1 MKLTFEAFARPL
13 FGPRY
18 QGAVQALLV
27 SGIVF
32 FGLRLAGLRWSLPF
46 PPSIF
51 W

>member
-18 QGAVQALLV
+18 QGAVRALLV

-32 FGLRLAGLRWSLPF
+32 FGGASPF

>member
-18 QGAVQALLV
+18 QGAVRALLV

-32 FGLRLAGLRWSLPF
+32 SGCGW
-46 PPSIF
+46 
-51 W
+51 

>member
-18 QGAVQALLV
+18 QGAVRALLV

-32 FGLRLAGLRWSLPF
+32 FWLRLACLRWRLPL
-46 PPSIF
+46 PTL
-51 W
+51 